1 MFRNSALRAISRLS
15 AWFVVTVCLALSQTV
30 AAQTRVD
37 ATRLEL
43 IEDLS
48 ESFANDMLE
57 LSVAVRNHDL
67 QRMAD
72 FFAARV
78 AGERLPAQ
86 PTELKPSA
94 SLWISSHGWAPPAV
108 IAPAPQASE
117 KAAADPA
124 SASQSRE
131 QFLRDWGTLLD
142 HLGDIED
149 VRFKVKQANFDDPN
163 VPLTRARLA
172 FFIIGRDRDGRREWI
187 RGTAQVSAQQAEDKL
202 WKIASFALTSLE
214 SMVATTD
221 LFSEIAA
228 PAGVE
233 VTVPPYGS
241 PTNSGFAWRGAVAG
255 DLNNDGLID
264 LFVTGNERNYLYL
277 NDGQGKFRDVSAE
290 AQVQVL
296 LSNGTQPVIFDYD
309 NDGDGDVFISAVG
322 SQMLLE
328 NRFIPDGKLEFR
340 DVSLEAGVAKEAIGF
355 GVAVGDVNGDGLPD
369 IYVAC
374 YNRYGT
380 ITPDSWFQAT
390 NGTPN
395 LLFVNQGKGKFREEA
410 VKWGVAD
417 SRWSYAAAFA
427 DVNDDGK
434 LDLYVSNDFGENGLF
449 VNKGDKF
456 VDEAKERGVLDP
468 GNGMGAAFGDINND
482 GRLDLHSTN
491 MSSTAGNRILSRLF
505 PQSSAQDNV
514 LMKLASGN
522 SLFENLGGGRYRDM
536 TADIGGLS
544 ASWAWGGGFIDFD
557 NDGWEDLYSPNG
569 FISGKSMKDT

>member
-1 MFRNSALRAISRLS
+1 MSQNSTFRTLL
-15 AWFVVTVCLALSQTV
+15 WFSIWCVGTACLALPQAVT
-30 AAQTRVD
+30 AQTKID
-37 ATRLEL
+37 ETQLEL

-57 LSVAVRNHDL
+57 LSVAVRNYDL

-72 FFAARV
+72 FFAVRII
-78 AGERLPAQ
+78 GERLPSQ
-86 PTELKPSA
+86 PTELKPLS
-94 SLWISSHGWAPPAV
+94 SLWITSHGWTPSAALTPSQ
-108 IAPAPQASE
+108 QADE
-117 KAAADPA
+117 KTGAKPA
-124 SASQSRE
+124 SNAQSRE
-131 QFLRDWGTLLD
+131 QFLQDWAMLLD
-142 HLGDIED
+142 HLGEIED
-149 VRFKVKQANFDDPN
+149 VRFKVKQANFDDPT
-163 VPLTRARLA
+163 VALIRARIA

-187 RGTAQVSAQQAEDKL
+187 RGTAQVSAGQAEDKV
-202 WKIASFALTSLE
+202 WKIASFDLAGLE

-233 VTVPPYGS
+233 VTIPPYGS
-241 PTNSGFAWRGAVAG
+241 PANSGFAWRGAAAS
-255 DLNNDGLID
+255 DLNNDGLLD
-264 LFVTGNERNYLYL
+264 LFVTGNERNYVYL
-277 NDGQGKFRDVSAE
+277 NDGQGKFQEVSEA

-296 LSNGTQPVIFDYD
+296 LSHGTQPVILDYD
-309 NDGDGDVFISAVG
+309 NDGDGDVFLSAVG
-322 SQMLLE
+322 SQILLE
-328 NRFIPDGKLEFR
+328 NRLVPDGKLEFR
-340 DVSLEAGVAKEAIGF
+340 DVSLEAGVAKDAIGF
-355 GVAVGDVNGDGLPD
+355 SAVVGDVNGDGLPD

-380 ITPDSWFQAT
+380 TTPDSWFKAT

-395 LLFVNQGKGKFREEA
+395 LLFVNQGKGTFREEA

-449 VNKGDKF
+449 VNQGNRF
-456 VDEAKERGVLDP
+456 IDEAQERGVLDI
-468 GNGMGAAFGDINND
+468 GNGMGVAFGDINND
-482 GRLDLHSTN
+482 GWLDLHSTN

-536 TADIGGLS
+536 TTDAGGLS